1 MTTTKTM
8 DIKLERTIPAPAAE
22 VFDAWLDPNTPVNPF
37 SGAKKLIFDLK
48 EDALFNFVHHHDG
61 ADIQHYGRFDVIER
75 PTKAQYT
82 WMSPY
87 TRGLES
93 LVTVTFT
100 TKGEDTLVSLTHANL
115 PDDDYGRAHDGGW
128 KSYLKKLGE
137 KFSPSK

>member
-1 MTTTKTM
+1 M
-8 DIKLERTIPAPAAE
+8 DIKLERTIPASAAE
-22 VFDAWLDPNTPVNPF
+22 VFDAWLDPNTQVNPF

-48 EDALFNFVHHHDG
+48 KNALFNFVHHHDG
-61 ADIQHYGRFDVIER
+61 KDLAHYGRFDVIDR
-75 PTKAQYT
+75 PTKVQYT

-100 TKGEDTLVSLTHANL
+100 TEGEDTLVSLTHANL

-128 KSYLKKLGE
+128 KGYLKKLGD
-137 KFSPSK
+137 KFSSCA